1 MTLIHYSNII
11 DFIIIGIGRKMYL
24 FRCNLVIQMA
34 LTFSDCELLTMR
46 RTGDVV
52 TETLSVGSCVGTAR
66 YVCETAP

>member
-1 MTLIHYSNII
+1 
-11 DFIIIGIGRKMYL
+11 MYV
-24 FRCNLVIQMA
+24 FRSNLVIESEMA